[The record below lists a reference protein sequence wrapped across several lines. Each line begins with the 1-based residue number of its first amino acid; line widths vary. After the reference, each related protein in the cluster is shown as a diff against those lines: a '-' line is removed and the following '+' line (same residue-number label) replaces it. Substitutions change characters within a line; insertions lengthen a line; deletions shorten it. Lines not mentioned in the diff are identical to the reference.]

1 MTDVSSQQG
10 LGLLSSVRRGGP
22 SVVLVD
28 EDMLWCPLFKKKRIV
43 GKGQE
48 SHDQV
53 GMGQLT
59 REEKR
64 A

>member
-1 MTDVSSQQG
+1 MTGVSSQQG
-10 LGLLSSVRRGGP
+10 LGLLSSVRCGGP

-28 EDMLWCPLFKKKRIV
+28 EDMLWCLLLKKKSIV

-53 GMGQLT
+53 GMGQPI
-59 REEKR
+59 RKEKGT
-64 A
+64 